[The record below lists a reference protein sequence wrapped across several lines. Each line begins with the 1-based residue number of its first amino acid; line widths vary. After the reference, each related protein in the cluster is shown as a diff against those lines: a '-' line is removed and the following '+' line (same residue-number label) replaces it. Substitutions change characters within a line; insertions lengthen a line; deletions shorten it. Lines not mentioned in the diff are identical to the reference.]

1 MFFELLLKPGQ
12 LNFGDKKALYR
23 DLYII
28 MDKLNMIF
36 EVLKEEIQYYCIFY

>member
-1 MFFELLLKPGQ
+1 MI
-12 LNFGDKKALYR
+12 KKALYR

-36 EVLKEEIQYYCIFY
+36 EVLKEEIQYYCIFESEIHCKMLLQFKIL